1 MTSHAIGQLFIVAAP
16 SGGGKTSLVQG
27 LVKTIPNIEIS
38 VSHTTR
44 DQRPGEVEGVHYFFI
59 SHDKFERMVHNQEF
73 VEHALVYGQHY
84 GTSRQQIQKRLDQGI
99 DVVLDIDW
107 QGAQQLKTL
116 FKNAISIF
124 ILPPSLDALKQR
136 LTERARDKEAVI
148 RERMTKARDEITHYD
163 EFDYLIINEVFET
176 ALHEL
181 QAIVVGQRLRS
192 SIQAKK
198 HEQLL
203 SLLIE

>member
-181 QAIVVGQRLRS
+181 QAIVIGQRLRS